1 MRTGLAVF
9 LSMNH
14 LWSLRD
20 SHAHGACGTHVA
32 YGTHGMHGPCGAY
45 GSHGAHGMRTDSVVA
60 QRVYGYNPTYEGHT
74 VRKDAADD
82 KTQVED
88 P

>member
-1 MRTGLAVF
+1 MATGRMEPYGLDGAYGVYGVYG
-9 LSMNH
+9 
-14 LWSLRD
+14 
-20 SHAHGACGTHVA
+20 AHGP
-32 YGTHGMHGPCGAY
+32 YGAY
-45 GSHGAHGMRTDSVVA
+45 GSHGTHGMRTDSVVA

>member
-1 MRTGLAVF
+1 MFKVCGCGYG
-9 LSMNH
+9 
-14 LWSLRD
+14 
-20 SHAHGACGTHVA
+20 AHGPYGLDGA
-32 YGTHGMHGPCGAY
+32 YGVYGAHGPYGAY
-45 GSHGAHGMRTDSVVA
+45 GSHGAHGMSTDSVVA